1 MGVCLVAIQLP
12 LAREPSLYGGKDE
25 AGGCAEDVKIQ
36 KNFPYPLDS

>member
-25 AGGCAEDVKIQ
+25 AGGRAEDVKT
-36 KNFPYPLDS
+36 YLTEYYV